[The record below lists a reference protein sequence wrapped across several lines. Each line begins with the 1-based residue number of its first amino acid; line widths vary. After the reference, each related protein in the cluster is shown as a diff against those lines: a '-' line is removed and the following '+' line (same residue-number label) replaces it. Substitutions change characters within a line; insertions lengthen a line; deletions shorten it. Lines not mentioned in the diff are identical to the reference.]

1 MTVYY
6 FDSSAIVKRYI
17 TEVGTGWV
25 IATADVSVGN
35 DILVSLVARVEV
47 PAAIFKRQRE
57 GSIAVADGALA
68 IADFVSD
75 FSTQY
80 QPIGVTLQLAEQAA
94 SLAGKHGLRG
104 YDAVQLATALEASE
118 VRNSLGLSRLIF
130 VSADEALNK
139 ASRTEAV
146 LTDNPNHHP

>member
-1 MTVYY
+1 MVVYY

-25 IATADVSVGN
+25 IAAADVNSGN

-57 GSIAVADGALA
+57 GSITIADAALA
-68 IADFVSD
+68 VADFVSD

-80 QPIGVTLQLAEQAA
+80 QPIAVTIQLAELAA
-94 SLAGKHGLRG
+94 SLAERHALRG
-104 YDAVQLATALEASE
+104 YDAVQLSTALEASG
-118 VRNSLGLSRLIF
+118 VRDSLGLSKLIF
-130 VSADEALNK
+130 VSADDALNK
-139 ASRTEAV
+139 AARGEGLV
-146 LTDNPNHHP
+146 TDNPNHHP